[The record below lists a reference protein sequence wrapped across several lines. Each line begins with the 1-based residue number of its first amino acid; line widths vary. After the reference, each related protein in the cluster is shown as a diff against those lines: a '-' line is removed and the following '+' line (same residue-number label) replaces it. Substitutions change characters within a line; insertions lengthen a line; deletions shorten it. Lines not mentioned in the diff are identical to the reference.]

1 LIEID
6 FATIRSGQKTY
17 ADIVRNLT
25 YVDLR
30 SSTEEFFDTIDTILA
45 GANDAAVTFVPVDPA
60 KSDGEEGWS
69 LNHVLT
75 HLTATLEEAA
85 AVASAMARGVNLEAR
100 LRYEVPFETMQTA
113 QQVQARLQE
122 SRRMCRGFF
131 DTWPDQP
138 HLDIQVTRFPALGP
152 MNAIG
157 LYALGFG
164 HGQSHLEQL
173 REIVRQA
180 KV

>member
-1 LIEID
+1 MIAID
-6 FATIRSGQKTY
+6 FAAIRSGQKTF
-17 ADIVRNLT
+17 ADLVHGLT
-25 YVDLR
+25 RDDLR
-30 SSTEEFFDTIDTILA
+30 TSTEEFFDTIDAILDGA
-45 GANDAAVTFVPVDPA
+45 GDNVITFVPVDPA

-69 LNHVLT
+69 FNHVIA

-85 AVASAMARGVNLEAR
+85 AVASAMARGVTLESR
-100 LRYEVPFETMQTA
+100 LRYEVPIESLQTV
-113 QQVQARLQE
+113 QQVKGRLAE

-157 LYALGFG
+157 IYALGFG

-180 KV
+180 QA